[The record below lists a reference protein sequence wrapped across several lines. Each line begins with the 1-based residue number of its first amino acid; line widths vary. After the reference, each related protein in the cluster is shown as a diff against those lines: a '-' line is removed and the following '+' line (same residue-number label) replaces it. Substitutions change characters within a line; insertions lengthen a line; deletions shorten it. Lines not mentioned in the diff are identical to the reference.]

1 MGNKDNS
8 SLSDIEKNLII
19 ESIALLIYE
28 IYQSAKMKGWWDSD
42 RSNAECIALIHSELS
57 EALEADRHG
66 NPPDDKIPEFSGME
80 AELADAIIRILDLAG
95 ARGYDIGGAIIA
107 KIQYN
112 STRPHKH
119 GKKY

>member
-1 MGNKDNS
+1 MENQDNS
-8 SLSDIEKNLII
+8 SLSYIEKNLII

-95 ARGYDIGGAIIA
+95 ARGYDIGAAIIA

>member
-1 MGNKDNS
+1 MHKQ
-8 SLSDIEKNLII
+8 SLADCIEILQG
-19 ESIALLIYE
+19 E
-28 IYQSAKMKGWWDSD
+28 IHDTAKEKGWWDSD

-66 NPPDDKIPEFSGME
+66 DLPDDKIPKFSGME

-107 KIQYN
+107 KMEYN
-112 STRPHKH
+112 TTRPHKH